1 MKEYTFLD
9 SNDGFS
15 KDTADT
21 LSVVSLTISTNE
33 DVTISTPGS
42 TPRVL
47 DDESFIEAEL
57 LVTDSQDSVVKISTA
72 VLGDDTGLVELEDT
86 LVSLKGNGDGGV
98 DEGSL
103 QLIGGVLSDEL
114 VVGGNIES
122 LSLLVLAL
130 AILSS
135 VGIVRF
141 DFETVLG
148 SIFNSEIR
156 PATVATFVFSG
167 VTINDLLFREGEEL
181 AVVDEVETFNNT
193 GSGESPA

>member
-114 VVGGNIES
+114 VVGGNIDS